1 MKPLFSS
8 HIFDGNKQNKLN
20 IRKLCVLNSTVP
32 AIRTPHPALCHPG
45 GSRLHQILIPPQPQP
60 QPHPLRVLS
69 HQGRLPGAR
78 HGPPRQPRQ
87 GLHRSLLAPCLR
99 GGHTGMRRALHQ
111 EQAHPLHHAP
121 RPRDTRHRP
130 RGAVHPHRLA
140 CLSQVRPRFRGVQD
154 NRDGSRLFLI
164 P

>member
-20 IRKLCVLNSTVP
+20 IRKLCVLTTWPSSFYLHTIN
-32 AIRTPHPALCHPG
+32 AMLRTHPLFSPQFSSHRAL
-45 GSRLHQILIPPQPQP
+45 
-60 QPHPLRVLS
+60 HPLRLLP
-69 HQGRLPGAR
+69 HQGRLPGAC
-78 HGPPRQPRQ
+78 HGPPRRPRQ
-87 GLHRSLLAPCLR
+87 GPHRSLLAPCLR

-111 EQAHPLHHAP
+111 EQARPLHHAP
-121 RPRDTRHRP
+121 RLRHNRHRP
-130 RGAVHPHRLA
+130 RGAVHPHRLKRPFDSNFFVDFF
-140 CLSQVRPRFRGVQD
+140 LSVQD